1 MQPQPLPFTVS
12 DFLEVLHNL
21 EENNIFMFHNIQN
34 DEEDLDKLK
43 ASSSKKITEAQK
55 IVNKL
60 KDNLA
65 LYEHRIIEK

>member
-1 MQPQPLPFTVS
+1 
-12 DFLEVLHNL
+12 VLHNL